1 MGQQYNVKW
10 YIMKPMMVTTRVNR
24 IPLMHGRKLCVSNL
38 KCVTFLQFALA
49 NELLKVKDCCF
60 VLISSLPFCPQHPF
74 VSSVTDSR
82 PLRELIA
89 EAKAEVTEEIEDSK
103 EEEEEEEEPETP
115 VVARFIDVCVWWA
128 LIFFSITS
136 WHHSNVP
143 TILFSQGVPGHKRA
157 PSDASVASS
166 EDDKV
171 PPTVST
177 LESVIEKPAEDQISA
192 KIPDEGLKTSETDK
206 AEEKKVSEVSDVNNE
221 DLVPT
226 SIESKDL
233 TPQEPTEHKQED
245 IPAEEIL
252 VPTEPVVSQPDVSE
266 NTPDT
271 EKLVPDSQETEE
283 QKEKQEEKTDN
294 DLSQVIEEE
303 KEHKEVEKE
312 EQGEA
317 STEKPSDVE
326 EQLKDAPEEPA
337 AISVESAQEEKD
349 SKEPE
354 EEVPQLEATEDKVED
369 TTDSIDGELLETTT
383 NGDTDLKLSAD
394 ESPAVVVT
402 EGEEDKAIESHP
414 EEKNEDGALEETVQP
429 EQDNQQG
436 QDIGVEEPVPADSTN
451 GVSDGVKDA
460 SEDIEPVVPCKEVS
474 IKDNE
479 EEASRADENTSQDA
493 VSVLESETD
502 SESKM
507 EHGSPAVLKPD
518 VEKDS
523 DSGSSSAAD
532 NSSLDLNLSIS
543 SFLSKSKE
551 GGSVS
556 IQVANA
562 FVICKLVFVCLFF
575 FTHSKTSL
583 CHAQEAKRQKK
594 TLKKTRKFM
603 VDGVE
608 VSVTTSKIVTDN
620 DAKNEEMRFLRYV
633 SVISYRSNSVARP
646 I

>member
-1 MGQQYNVKW
+1 M
-10 YIMKPMMVTTRVNR
+10 
-24 IPLMHGRKLCVSNL
+24 
-38 KCVTFLQFALA
+38 
-49 NELLKVKDCCF
+49 
-60 VLISSLPFCPQHPF
+60 
-74 VSSVTDSR
+74 
-82 PLRELIA
+82 
-89 EAKAEVTEEIEDSK
+89 
-103 EEEEEEEEPETP
+103 
-115 VVARFIDVCVWWA
+115 
-128 LIFFSITS
+128 
-136 WHHSNVP
+136 
-143 TILFSQGVPGHKRA
+143 FSQGVPGHKRA
-157 PSDASVASS
+157 PSDVSVASS

-177 LESVIEKPAEDQISA
+177 LESVIEKPAEDQINH

-206 AEEKKVSEVSDVNNE
+206 AEEKNVSEVCDVINE

-226 SIESKDL
+226 PIENKDL

-271 EKLVPDSQETEE
+271 EKPVPDSQETEE

-303 KEHKEVEKE
+303 KEHMEVEKE

-317 STEKPSDVE
+317 STEKSSDLE
-326 EQLKDAPEEPA
+326 EQPKDAPEEPA

-354 EEVPQLEATEDKVED
+354 EAVPQLEATEDKVED
-369 TTDSIDGELLETTT
+369 TTDSIDGNENTEKIEPELLETAT
-383 NGDTDLKLSAD
+383 NGDTDVKLSVD

-414 EEKNEDGALEETVQP
+414 EEKSEDGALEETVQP

-436 QDIGVEEPVPADSTN
+436 QDVGVEEPVPADSTN
-451 GVSDGVKDA
+451 GVSDEVKDT
-460 SEDIEPVVPCKEVS
+460 SEDIEPVVPCKEVPV
-474 IKDNE
+474 KDNE
-479 EEASRADENTSQDA
+479 DEASRADENTSQDA

-518 VEKDS
+518 IEKDS

-562 FVICKLVFVCLFF
+562 FVILFCLFF
-575 FTHSKTSL
+575 LLTFANLRPQNLLVSCAGGKTAEKDPEED
-583 CHAQEAKRQKK
+583 AQVHGGWCGGQRDDFQDS
-594 TLKKTRKFM
+594 
-603 VDGVE
+603 DG
-608 VSVTTSKIVTDN
+608 
-620 DAKNEEMRFLRYV
+620 
-633 SVISYRSNSVARP
+633 
-646 I
+646 

>member
-1 MGQQYNVKW
+1 M
-10 YIMKPMMVTTRVNR
+10 
-24 IPLMHGRKLCVSNL
+24 
-38 KCVTFLQFALA
+38 
-49 NELLKVKDCCF
+49 
-60 VLISSLPFCPQHPF
+60 
-74 VSSVTDSR
+74 
-82 PLRELIA
+82 
-89 EAKAEVTEEIEDSK
+89 
-103 EEEEEEEEPETP
+103 
-115 VVARFIDVCVWWA
+115 
-128 LIFFSITS
+128 
-136 WHHSNVP
+136 
-143 TILFSQGVPGHKRA
+143 FSQGVPGHKRA

-177 LESVIEKPAEDQISA
+177 LESVIEKPAEDQISD

-226 SIESKDL
+226 SVENKDL
-233 TPQEPTEHKQED
+233 IPQEPTEHKQED
-245 IPAEEIL
+245 VPAKEIL
-252 VPTEPVVSQPDVSE
+252 VPTEPVVSQPEVSE

-283 QKEKQEEKTDN
+283 QKEKEEEKTDN
-294 DLSQVIEEE
+294 DLNQVIEEE
-303 KEHKEVEKE
+303 KEHMEVEKE

-317 STEKPSDVE
+317 DTEKSSDVE
-326 EQLKDAPEEPA
+326 EQAKDAPEEPA

-369 TTDSIDGELLETTT
+369 ATDTIDGNENTEKIEPELLETTT
-383 NGDTDLKLSAD
+383 NRDTDVKLSVE

-402 EGEEDKAIESHP
+402 EGEEAIESHP

-436 QDIGVEEPVPADSTN
+436 QDAGVEEPVPADSTN
-451 GVSDGVKDA
+451 GVSDEVKDA

-474 IKDNE
+474 VKDNE
-479 EEASRADENTSQDA
+479 EEASHADENTSQDA

-562 FVICKLVFVCLFF
+562 FIRSFF
-575 FTHSKTSL
+575 FFFYNYHHV
-583 CHAQEAKRQKK
+583 C
-594 TLKKTRKFM
+594 
-603 VDGVE
+603 
-608 VSVTTSKIVTDN
+608 
-620 DAKNEEMRFLRYV
+620 
-633 SVISYRSNSVARP
+633 
-646 I
+646 